1 MITCLI
7 TKLILIII
15 LSKPWLWCR
24 HTWQGRRHMTWEQ
37 WHVYH
42 SEHNGLFT
50 MYLNLP
56 EREVLA
62 CNWSEAG
69 VHSKTSPNRPD
80 FVLAKG
86 CPIQVGAAQ

>member
-15 LSKPWLWCR
+15 LSKPLLWFR